1 MWGYVSLP
9 RGPKIKESRPEM
21 VASPLEPIPEDEAA
35 PLTLSA
41 GKTSG
46 NSRSSY
52 NKYDEENKA
61 GAMALV
67 VTEMLSNRGAYAAF
81 SVTSATFVYL
91 TLNYCMCVLQ
101 KRNFFPPL
109 ILTLKCLKLRY
120 LFSIQLAETFRLV
133 QSWTHAVEQ
142 RPRRE
147 LLNVELIW

>member
-120 LFSIQLAETFRLV
+120 LFSI
-133 QSWTHAVEQ
+133 
-142 RPRRE
+142 
-147 LLNVELIW
+147 